1 MDFLKRFSQAGP
13 MGRDRIAVFV
23 VFAVNGLALG
33 SWASRTPA
41 LAAQVNASP
50 GVFGLALLGA
60 STGML
65 AAASVS
71 GRIIERAGAR
81 VVVAG
86 STVSAAG
93 SMVLV
98 GFAPNVPLLAGA
110 LFLIGVSVGMLDV
123 AMNVA
128 AVAVE
133 RRIGR
138 PTMPEFHAG
147 FSVGALAGS
156 LAAGL
161 AAGHDWP
168 PGRHLGVAAVV
179 AVAVLA
185 FVIRAVPGSRPE
197 HREEAGPGRA
207 PIRRPVLWLLA
218 AVALFS
224 AIAEG
229 ASSDWSAL
237 LMTAERGVGQGAAP
251 LAFAGFQLVMALTR
265 LAGSWAQRRFGPTR
279 FLAAGSVL
287 AAIGLLAAAAIPVA
301 AAGYAGFA
309 LAGAGLAASFPLALS
324 LAGDAGK
331 RGDGT
336 GGEREIGFVTAI
348 AYTGFLGG
356 PPIVGG
362 IAQVTNYGVAFGFVA
377 LVGALIL
384 PAALGARWARK
395 REEAALTAES

>member
-1 MDFLKRFSQAGP
+1 M
-13 MGRDRIAVFV
+13 RDRIAVFT
-23 VFAVNGLALG
+23 VFALNGLALG

-41 LAAQVNASP
+41 LAAQVHASP

-60 STGML
+60 SAGML

-71 GRIIERAGAR
+71 GRLIERAGAR
-81 VVVAG
+81 AVVAG
-86 STVSAAG
+86 STALAAG
-93 SMVLV
+93 SLVLI

-110 LFLIGVSVGMLDV
+110 LLVIGASVGMLDV

-133 RRIGR
+133 RRARKPI
-138 PTMPEFHAG
+138 MAVFHAG
-147 FSVGALAGS
+147 FSFGALAGS

-161 AAGHDWP
+161 AAGHGWSP
-168 PGRHLGVAAVV
+168 ARHLTVAAVV
-179 AVAVLA
+179 AVAVLLL
-185 FVIRAVPGSRPE
+185 VVRAVPGIHPE
-197 HREEAGPGRA
+197 HSETPVADTGRRA

-218 AVALFS
+218 AVALCS

-229 ASSDWSAL
+229 AASDWSAL
-237 LMTAERGVGQGAAP
+237 LMTAERGVGQGAAA
-251 LAFAGFQLVMALTR
+251 LAFAGLQLVMALVR
-265 LAGSWAQRRFGPTR
+265 LAGPWTQRRFGPTR
-279 FLAAGSVL
+279 CLAAGATV
-287 AAIGLLAAAAIPVA
+287 AAAGLLATATIPVA
-301 AAGYAGFA
+301 AVGYLGFA

-362 IAQVTNYGVAFGFVA
+362 IAQATDLSVAFVFVA
-377 LVGALIL
+377 LVAALIL
-384 PAALGARWARK
+384 PAALGARRARR
-395 REEAALTAES
+395 REDAAVTVDS

>member
-1 MDFLKRFSQAGP
+1 M
-13 MGRDRIAVFV
+13 RDRIAVFT
-23 VFAVNGLALG
+23 VFALNGLALG

-41 LAAQVNASP
+41 LTAQVHASP
-50 GVFGLALLGA
+50 GVFGLTLLGA
-60 STGML
+60 SVGML
-65 AAASVS
+65 AAASVA
-71 GRIIERAGAR
+71 GRLIERAGAR

-86 STVSAAG
+86 STASAAG
-93 SMVLV
+93 SLVLI
-98 GFAPNVPLLAGA
+98 GFAPTVPLLAGA
-110 LFLIGVSVGMLDV
+110 LLLIGASVGMLDV

-128 AVAVE
+128 GVAVE
-133 RRIGR
+133 RRLGK
-138 PTMPEFHAG
+138 PVMSVFHAG

-161 AAGHDWP
+161 AAGHDWS
-168 PGRHLGVAAVV
+168 PGRHLTVAAVV
-179 AVAVLA
+179 AVVVLA
-185 FVIRAVPGSRPE
+185 LVIRAVPGSRPE
-197 HREEAGPGRA
+197 HTDEPAVTPAKA

-218 AVALFS
+218 AVALCS

-237 LMTAERGVGQGAAP
+237 LMTVERGVGQGAAA
-251 LAFAGFQLVMALTR
+251 LAFAGFQLVMALVR
-265 LAGSWAQRRFGPTR
+265 LGGPWAQRRFGPTR
-279 FLAAGSVL
+279 CLAAGATL
-287 AAIGLLAAAAIPVA
+287 AAAGLVAAAAIPVA

-362 IAQVTNYGVAFGFVA
+362 IAQATDYDVAFVFVA
-377 LVGALIL
+377 LVAALIL
-384 PAALGARWARK
+384 PAAVAARRSRR
-395 REEAALTAES
+395 REEADAMIGR

>member
-1 MDFLKRFSQAGP
+1 MQ
-13 MGRDRIAVFV
+13 DRTA
-23 VFAVNGLALG
+23 VFAVFALNGLALG

-41 LAAQVNASP
+41 LSAHVHASP

-60 STGML
+60 SAGML
-65 AAASVS
+65 AAASVA
-71 GRIIERAGAR
+71 GRLIERSGAR
-81 VVVAG
+81 AVVAG
-86 STVSAAG
+86 STAMAAVSL
-93 SMVLV
+93 VLI
-98 GFAPNVPLLAGA
+98 GFAPTVPLLAGA
-110 LFLIGVSVGMLDV
+110 LLVIGASVGMLDV

-128 AVAVE
+128 GVAVE
-133 RRIGR
+133 RRLGR
-138 PTMPEFHAG
+138 PIMSVFHAG
-147 FSVGALAGS
+147 FSFGALAGS

-161 AAGHDWP
+161 AAGHGWSP
-168 PGRHLGVAAVV
+168 ARHLSVAAVV
-179 AVAVLA
+179 AVAILL
-185 FVIRAVPGSRPE
+185 VIVRAVPGIRPAPSGTPAE
-197 HREEAGPGRA
+197 KPGRA

-218 AVALFS
+218 AVALCS

-237 LMTAERGVGQGAAP
+237 LMTVERGVGQGAAA

-265 LAGSWAQRRFGPTR
+265 LAGPWAQRRFGPTR
-279 FLAAGSVL
+279 CLAAGAAL
-287 AAIGLLAAAAIPVA
+287 AAAGLLAAAAIPAA
-301 AAGYAGFA
+301 AAGYLGFA

-362 IAQVTNYGVAFGFVA
+362 IAQVAGYAVAFGFAA
-377 LVGALIL
+377 LVAALIL
-384 PAALGARWARK
+384 PAAVAARRSRR
-395 REEAALTAES
+395 REEADAMIGR

>member
-1 MDFLKRFSQAGP
+1 M
-13 MGRDRIAVFV
+13 RDRLAVFT
-23 VFAVNGLALG
+23 VFALNGVALG

-41 LAAQVNASP
+41 LAAQVHASP

-60 STGML
+60 SAGML
-65 AAASVS
+65 AAASVA

-81 VVVAG
+81 AVVAG
-86 STVSAAG
+86 STAAAAG
-93 SMVLV
+93 SLVLV
-98 GFAPNVPLLAGA
+98 GFAPDVPLLAGA
-110 LFLIGVSVGMLDV
+110 LLVIGASVGMLDV

-133 RRIGR
+133 RRVRR
-138 PTMPEFHAG
+138 PLMPVFHAG
-147 FSVGALAGS
+147 FSFGALAGS

-161 AAGHDWP
+161 AAAHGWS
-168 PGRHLGVAAVV
+168 PGRHLTVAAIV
-179 AVAVLA
+179 AVVVLLLI
-185 FVIRAVPGSRPE
+185 VREVPGSRPE
-197 HREEAGPGRA
+197 RVGRVAPSRA
-207 PIRRPVLWLLA
+207 PARRPVLWLLA
-218 AVALFS
+218 AVALCS

-237 LMTAERGVGQGAAP
+237 LMTAERGVGPGAAA

-265 LAGSWAQRRFGPTR
+265 LVGSWAQRRFGPTR
-279 FLAAGSVL
+279 CLAAGSAL
-287 AAIGLLAAAAIPVA
+287 AAVGLVIAAAIPVA

-356 PPIVGG
+356 PPIIGG
-362 IAQVTNYGVAFGFVA
+362 IAQVTDYSVAFGFAGLVA
-377 LVGALIL
+377 ALIL
-384 PAALGARWARK
+384 PAAIAARRSRR
-395 REEAALTAES
+395 REDAAAVIGR

>member
-1 MDFLKRFSQAGP
+1 M
-13 MGRDRIAVFV
+13 RDRIAVFT
-23 VFAVNGLALG
+23 VFALNGLALG

-41 LAAQVNASP
+41 LTAQVHASP

-60 STGML
+60 SVGML
-65 AAASVS
+65 AAASVA
-71 GRIIERAGAR
+71 GRLIERVGAR
-81 VVVAG
+81 AVVAG
-86 STVSAAG
+86 STASAAG
-93 SMVLV
+93 SLVLI
-98 GFAPNVPLLAGA
+98 GFAPTVPLLAGA
-110 LFLIGVSVGMLDV
+110 LLLIGASVGMLDV

-133 RRIGR
+133 RRIR
-138 PTMPEFHAG
+138 KPVMAVFHAG
-147 FSVGALAGS
+147 FSFGALAGS

-161 AAGHDWP
+161 AAGHGWSP
-168 PGRHLGVAAVV
+168 ARHLTVAAIV
-179 AVAVLA
+179 AVVVLA
-185 FVIRAVPGSRPE
+185 LVIRAVPGIRPGPA
-197 HREEAGPGRA
+197 EEVVTPAQA

-218 AVALFS
+218 AVALCS

-237 LMTAERGVGQGAAP
+237 LMTVERGVGQGAAA
-251 LAFAGFQLVMALTR
+251 LAFAGFQLVMALVR
-265 LAGSWAQRRFGPTR
+265 LAGPWAQRRFGPTR
-279 FLAAGSVL
+279 CLAAG
-287 AAIGLLAAAAIPVA
+287 ATLAAAGLVAAATIPVA

-356 PPIVGG
+356 PPIIGG
-362 IAQVTNYGVAFGFVA
+362 IAQATDYDVAFVFVA
-377 LVGALIL
+377 LVAALIL
-384 PAALGARWARK
+384 PAAFFARRSRR
-395 REEAALTAES
+395 REEADAVVGR

>member
-1 MDFLKRFSQAGP
+1 M
-13 MGRDRIAVFV
+13 RDRTAVFT
-23 VFAVNGLALG
+23 VFALNGLALG

-41 LAAQVNASP
+41 LAAQVHASP

-60 STGML
+60 SVGML

-71 GRIIERAGAR
+71 GRLIERAGAR
-81 VVVAG
+81 AVVAG
-86 STVSAAG
+86 STALAAVSL
-93 SMVLV
+93 VLI
-98 GFAPNVPLLAGA
+98 GLAPNVPLLAGA
-110 LFLIGVSVGMLDV
+110 LLVIGASVGMLDV

-133 RRIGR
+133 RRARKPI
-138 PTMPEFHAG
+138 MAVFHAG
-147 FSVGALAGS
+147 FSFGALAGS

-161 AAGHDWP
+161 AAGHGWSP
-168 PGRHLGVAAVV
+168 ARHLSVAAVV
-179 AVAVLA
+179 AVAVLLL
-185 FVIRAVPGSRPE
+185 VVRAVPGIHPE
-197 HREEAGPGRA
+197 HAETPVLAPSRA

-218 AVALFS
+218 AVALCS

-237 LMTAERGVGQGAAP
+237 LMTAERGVGQGAAA
-251 LAFAGFQLVMALTR
+251 LAFAGFQLVMALAR

-279 FLAAGSVL
+279 CLAAGSAL
-287 AAIGLLAAAAIPVA
+287 AAAGLLAAAAVPVA
-301 AAGYAGFA
+301 AVGFAGFA

-356 PPIVGG
+356 PPIIGG
-362 IAQVTNYGVAFGFVA
+362 IAQVTDYSVAFVFVA
-377 LVGALIL
+377 VVAALIL
-384 PAALGARWARK
+384 PAAVAARRSRRVEERTGELGRTR
-395 REEAALTAES
+395 

>member
-1 MDFLKRFSQAGP
+1 MQ
-13 MGRDRIAVFV
+13 RDRLAVFT
-23 VFAVNGLALG
+23 VFALNGLALG

-41 LAAQVNASP
+41 LAAQVHAAP

-60 STGML
+60 SVGML

-71 GRIIERAGAR
+71 GRIIERLGAR
-81 VVVAG
+81 AVVAG
-86 STVSAAG
+86 STALAAA
-93 SMVLV
+93 SLVLV
-98 GFAPNVPLLAGA
+98 GFAPDVPLLAGA
-110 LFLIGVSVGMLDV
+110 LLVIGASVGLLDV

-133 RRIGR
+133 RRAGK
-138 PTMPEFHAG
+138 PLMPVFHAG
-147 FSVGALAGS
+147 FSFGALAGS

-161 AAGHDWP
+161 AAAHGWS
-168 PGRHLGVAAVV
+168 PGRHLTVAAVV
-179 AVAVLA
+179 AVAVLLL
-185 FVIRAVPGSRPE
+185 VIRAVPGSRPE
-197 HREEAGPGRA
+197 HSEEGTPSRA

-218 AVALFS
+218 AVALCS

-237 LMTAERGVGQGAAP
+237 LMSVERGVGQGAAA

-265 LAGSWAQRRFGPTR
+265 LAGTYAQRRFGPAR
-279 FLAAGSVL
+279 CLAAGSVL
-287 AAIGLLAAAAIPVA
+287 AAVGLLAAATIPVA
-301 AAGYAGFA
+301 AVGYAGFA
-309 LAGAGLAASFPLALS
+309 LAGAGLAASFPMALS

-348 AYTGFLGG
+348 AYTGFLAG

-362 IAQVTNYGVAFGFVA
+362 IAQVTDYGMAFGFVA
-377 LVGALIL
+377 VVAALIL
-384 PAALGARWARK
+384 PAALGARRARD
-395 REEAALTAES
+395 REEAALTVES

>member
-1 MDFLKRFSQAGP
+1 M
-13 MGRDRIAVFV
+13 FV
-23 VFAVNGLALG
+23 VFAVNGIALG

-41 LAAQVNASP
+41 LATQVHASP

-60 STGML
+60 SAGML
-65 AAASVS
+65 AAASVA

-86 STVSAAG
+86 STATTAG

-98 GFAPNVPLLAGA
+98 GFAPTVPLLAGA
-110 LFLIGVSVGMLDV
+110 LLLIGASVGMLDV

-133 RRIGR
+133 RRLGR
-138 PTMPEFHAG
+138 AIMPEFHAG
-147 FSVGALAGS
+147 FSFGALAGS

-161 AAGHDWP
+161 AAGHDWSP
-168 PGRHLGVAAVV
+168 ARHLSVAAVV
-179 AVAVLA
+179 AAAVLLP
-185 FVIRAVPGSRPE
+185 VLRAVPGSRPE
-197 HREEAGPGRA
+197 HREQLKPGRA

-218 AVALFS
+218 AVALCS

-237 LMTAERGVGQGAAP
+237 LMTVERGVGQGAAA
-251 LAFAGFQLVMALTR
+251 LAFAAFQLVMALTR
-265 LAGSWAQRRFGPTR
+265 LAGTYAQRRFGPTR
-279 FLAAGSVL
+279 CLAAGSVL
-287 AAIGLLAAAAIPVA
+287 AAAGLLAAAAIPVA

-309 LAGAGLAASFPLALS
+309 LAGAGLAASFPMALS

-331 RGDGT
+331 QG

-348 AYTGFLGG
+348 AYTGFLAG

-362 IAQVTNYGVAFGFVA
+362 IAQVTDYGLAFGFVA
-377 LVGALIL
+377 LVAGLIL
-384 PAALGARWARK
+384 PAALGARRARN
-395 REEAALTAES
+395 REEAAVTVES

>member
-1 MDFLKRFSQAGP
+1 M
-13 MGRDRIAVFV
+13 RDRIAVFT
-23 VFAVNGLALG
+23 VFALNGLALG

-41 LAAQVNASP
+41 LTAQVHASP

-60 STGML
+60 SVGML

-71 GRIIERAGAR
+71 GRLIERMGAR

-86 STVSAAG
+86 STASAAG
-93 SMVLV
+93 SLVLI
-98 GFAPNVPLLAGA
+98 GFAPTVPLLAGA
-110 LFLIGVSVGMLDV
+110 LLLIGASVGMLDV

-128 AVAVE
+128 GVAVE
-133 RRIGR
+133 RRIR
-138 PTMPEFHAG
+138 KPVMAVFHAG
-147 FSVGALAGS
+147 FSFGALAGS

-161 AAGHDWP
+161 AAGHGWSP
-168 PGRHLGVAAVV
+168 ARHLTVAAVV
-179 AVAVLA
+179 AVVVLA
-185 FVIRAVPGSRPE
+185 LVIRAVPGIRPG
-197 HREEAGPGRA
+197 HTEEPVVTPARA

-218 AVALFS
+218 AVALCS

-237 LMTAERGVGQGAAP
+237 LMTVERGVGQGAAA
-251 LAFAGFQLVMALTR
+251 LAFAGFQLVMALVR
-265 LAGSWAQRRFGPTR
+265 LGGPWAQRRFGPTR
-279 FLAAGSVL
+279 CLAVGATLAA
-287 AAIGLLAAAAIPVA
+287 AGLLAAATIPVA
-301 AAGYAGFA
+301 AVGYLGFA

-356 PPIVGG
+356 PPIIGG
-362 IAQVTNYGVAFGFVA
+362 IAQATDYDVAFVFVA
-377 LVGALIL
+377 FVAVLIL
-384 PAALGARWARK
+384 PAAVAARRSRR
-395 REEAALTAES
+395 REEADAMVGR

>member
-1 MDFLKRFSQAGP
+1 M
-13 MGRDRIAVFV
+13 RDRIAVFT
-23 VFAVNGLALG
+23 VFALNGLALG

-41 LAAQVNASP
+41 LTAQVHASP

-60 STGML
+60 SAGML
-65 AAASVS
+65 AAASVA
-71 GRIIERAGAR
+71 GRLIERVGAR

-86 STVSAAG
+86 STASAAG
-93 SMVLV
+93 SLVLI
-98 GFAPNVPLLAGA
+98 GFAPTVPLLAGA
-110 LFLIGVSVGMLDV
+110 LLLIGASVGLLDV

-128 AVAVE
+128 GVAVE
-133 RRIGR
+133 RRLGR
-138 PTMPEFHAG
+138 PVMAVFHAG
-147 FSVGALAGS
+147 FSFGALAGS

-161 AAGHDWP
+161 AAGHGWSP
-168 PGRHLGVAAVV
+168 ARHLTVAAVV
-179 AVAVLA
+179 AVVVLA
-185 FVIRAVPGSRPE
+185 LVLRAVPGIRPG
-197 HREEAGPGRA
+197 HSAAPAVTPARA

-218 AVALFS
+218 TVALCS

-237 LMTAERGVGQGAAP
+237 LMTVERGVGQGAAA
-251 LAFAGFQLVMALTR
+251 LAFAGFQLVMALVR
-265 LAGSWAQRRFGPTR
+265 LAGPWAQRRFGPTR
-279 FLAAGSVL
+279 CLAAG
-287 AAIGLLAAAAIPVA
+287 ATLAAAGLVAAATIPVA

-356 PPIVGG
+356 PPIIGG
-362 IAQVTNYGVAFGFVA
+362 IAQATDFDVAFVFVA
-377 LVGALIL
+377 LVAALIL
-384 PAALGARWARK
+384 PAAVAARRSRR
-395 REEAALTAES
+395 REEAAAKIGR

>member
-1 MDFLKRFSQAGP
+1 M
-13 MGRDRIAVFV
+13 RDRVAVFT
-23 VFAVNGLALG
+23 VFALNGLALG

-41 LAAQVNASP
+41 LAAQVHASP

-60 STGML
+60 SVGML
-65 AAASVS
+65 AAASVA
-71 GRIIERAGAR
+71 GRLIERVGAR

-86 STVSAAG
+86 STTLAAG
-93 SMVLV
+93 ALVLI

-110 LFLIGVSVGMLDV
+110 LLVIGAAIGLLDV

-133 RRIGR
+133 RRVGKAI
-138 PTMPEFHAG
+138 MPAFHAG
-147 FSVGALAGS
+147 FSFGALAGS

-161 AAGHDWP
+161 AAGHAWSP
-168 PGRHLGVAAVV
+168 ARHLTVAAVV
-179 AVAVLA
+179 AVLVLL
-185 FVIRAVPGSRPE
+185 VVVRAVPGSRPE
-197 HREEAGPGRA
+197 PTGEPVVTPGRA

-218 AVALFS
+218 AVALCS

-237 LMTAERGVGQGAAP
+237 LMTAERGVGQGAAA
-251 LAFAGFQLVMALTR
+251 LAFAGFQLVMALAR
-265 LAGSWAQRRFGPTR
+265 LAGTWAQRRFGPTR
-279 FLAAGSVL
+279 CLAAGASL
-287 AAIGLLAAAAIPVA
+287 AAIGLLATATVPVA
-301 AAGYAGFA
+301 GVGYLGFG

-331 RGDGT
+331 RADGT
-336 GGEREIGFVTAI
+336 GGEREIAFVTAI

-362 IAQVTNYGVAFGFVA
+362 IAQVTDYSVAFVFVA
-377 LVGALIL
+377 LVAALIL
-384 PAALGARWARK
+384 PAALVARRSRR
-395 REEAALTAES
+395 REDAAAMVGR

>member
-1 MDFLKRFSQAGP
+1 M
-13 MGRDRIAVFV
+13 RDRIAVFV
-23 VFAVNGLALG
+23 VFALNGLALG

-41 LAAQVNASP
+41 LATQVHASP

-60 STGML
+60 SVGML

-81 VVVAG
+81 LVVAG

-98 GFAPNVPLLAGA
+98 GFAPTVPLLAGA
-110 LFLIGVSVGMLDV
+110 LFLIGASVGMLDV

-133 RRIGR
+133 RRLRRAI
-138 PTMPEFHAG
+138 MPEFHAG
-147 FSVGALAGS
+147 FSFGALAGS

-161 AAGHDWP
+161 AAGHGWS
-168 PGRHLGVAAVV
+168 PGRHLAVAAVV
-179 AVAVLA
+179 AVAVLLP
-185 FVIRAVPGSRPE
+185 ILRAIPGSRPE
-197 HREEAGPGRA
+197 HREEVTPSRA

-218 AVALFS
+218 AVALCS

-237 LMTAERGVGQGAAP
+237 LMTVERGVGQGAAA

-265 LAGSWAQRRFGPTR
+265 LAGTYAQRRFGPIR
-279 FLAAGSVL
+279 CLAAGSVL
-287 AAIGLLAAAAIPVA
+287 AAAGLLAAAAVPVA
-301 AAGYAGFA
+301 AVGYAGFA
-309 LAGAGLAASFPLALS
+309 LAGAGLAASFPMALS

-362 IAQVTNYGVAFGFVA
+362 IAQVTDYGMAFGFVA
-377 LVGALIL
+377 LVAALIL
-384 PAALGARWARK
+384 PAAVGARRARN
-395 REEAALTAES
+395 REETALTVES

>member
-1 MDFLKRFSQAGP
+1 M
-13 MGRDRIAVFV
+13 RDRVAVFT
-23 VFAVNGLALG
+23 VFALNGLALG

-41 LAAQVNASP
+41 LAAHVHASP

-60 STGML
+60 SVGML
-65 AAASVS
+65 AAASVA
-71 GRIIERAGAR
+71 GRLIERAGAR
-81 VVVAG
+81 AVVAG
-86 STVSAAG
+86 STTLAAVSL
-93 SMVLV
+93 VLI

-110 LFLIGVSVGMLDV
+110 LLVIGVSVGLLDV

-133 RRIGR
+133 RRAGKPI
-138 PTMPEFHAG
+138 MPVFHGG
-147 FSVGALAGS
+147 FSFGALAGS

-161 AAGHDWP
+161 AAGHDWSP
-168 PGRHLGVAAVV
+168 ARHLTVAAI
-179 AVAVLA
+179 VAVL
-185 FVIRAVPGSRPE
+185 VLLVVVRAVPGIHPE
-197 HREEAGPGRA
+197 HTGEPVVTPSRA

-218 AVALFS
+218 TVALCS

-237 LMTAERGVGQGAAP
+237 LMTAERGVGQGAAA
-251 LAFAGFQLVMALTR
+251 LAFAGFQLVMALAR

-279 FLAAGSVL
+279 CLAAGATL
-287 AAIGLLAAAAIPVA
+287 AALGLLATATVPVA
-301 AAGYAGFA
+301 AVGYLGFA

-356 PPIVGG
+356 PPIIGG
-362 IAQVTNYGVAFGFVA
+362 IAQVTDYSVAFVFVA
-377 LVGALIL
+377 LVAALIL
-384 PAALGARWARK
+384 PAALAARRSRR
-395 REEAALTAES
+395 REDAAAMVGR

>member
-1 MDFLKRFSQAGP
+1 M
-13 MGRDRIAVFV
+13 RDRTAVFT
-23 VFAVNGLALG
+23 VFAINGLALG

-41 LAAQVNASP
+41 LAAQVHAAP

-60 STGML
+60 SVGML

-71 GRIIERAGAR
+71 GRLIERAGAR
-81 VVVAG
+81 AVVAG
-86 STVSAAG
+86 STLLAAVAL
-93 SMVLV
+93 VLI
-98 GFAPNVPLLAGA
+98 GFAPTVPLLAGA
-110 LFLIGVSVGMLDV
+110 LLVIGVSVGLLDV

-133 RRIGR
+133 RRVRR
-138 PTMPEFHAG
+138 PIMSVFHAG

-161 AAGHDWP
+161 AAGHGWSP
-168 PGRHLGVAAVV
+168 ARHLGVAAVV
-179 AVAVLA
+179 AVVVLV
-185 FVIRAVPGSRPE
+185 FVVRAVPGIHPE
-197 HREEAGPGRA
+197 HAGDSAVPVTTAARA

-218 AVALFS
+218 AVALCS

-237 LMTAERGVGQGAAP
+237 LMTAERGVGQGAAA

-279 FLAAGSVL
+279 CLAAGSAL
-287 AAIGLLAAAAIPVA
+287 AAAGLSATAAIPVA
-301 AAGYAGFA
+301 AVGYAGFA

-324 LAGDAGK
+324 LAGDVGK
-331 RGDGT
+331 RGDGA
-336 GGEREIGFVTAI
+336 GGEREIGFATAI

-377 LVGALIL
+377 VVAALIL
-384 PAALGARWARK
+384 PAALGARRARR
-395 REEAALTAES
+395 REEAALTVES